1 MYCINQSIAIFVLS
15 ITKTVAM
22 KTVIEMKN
30 EAVALNL
37 SKSVIEI
44 DSQIIFN
51 RPNCLMVCRVVEIR
65 EKAVRVD
72 YANEPICGKSGI
84 TVYNYSC
91 WIPKSAIIH
100 DEYGSLVT
108 KKWFE
113 NTFKGGWRIKPYYLN
128 KGVIVKV

>member
-1 MYCINQSIAIFVLS
+1 MYFINQSVVIFVLI
-15 ITKTVAM
+15 ITNTVAM
-22 KTVIEMKN
+22 KTVNEMKN
-30 EAVALNL
+30 EAAALNL
-37 SKSVIEI
+37 PKSAIEI
-44 DSQIIFN
+44 DAQIIFN
-51 RPNCLMVCRVVEIR
+51 RPNCLMVCRIVEIR

-72 YANEPICGKSGI
+72 YANEPIWGSGVV
-84 TVYNYSC
+84 TVYTYSC

>member
-1 MYCINQSIAIFVLS
+1 MYCIIQSVVIFVLI
-15 ITKTVAM
+15 ITNTVAM
-22 KTVIEMKN
+22 KTVNEMKN
-30 EAVALNL
+30 EAAALNL
-37 SKSVIEI
+37 PKSAIEI
-44 DSQIIFN
+44 DAQIIFN
-51 RPNCLMVCRVVEIR
+51 RPNCLMVCRIVEIR

-72 YANEPICGKSGI
+72 YANEPIWGSGVV
-84 TVYNYSC
+84 TVYTYSC

>member
-1 MYCINQSIAIFVLS
+1 
-15 ITKTVAM
+15 M
-22 KTVIEMKN
+22 KLTIEMKN
-30 EAVALNL
+30 EAAALSL
-37 SKSVIEI
+37 PKAAIEI

-108 KKWFE
+108 KRWFE

>member
-1 MYCINQSIAIFVLS
+1 MLL
-15 ITKTVAM
+15 ITNTDTM
-22 KTVIEMKN
+22 KTVNEMKN
-30 EAVALNL
+30 EAAALSL
-37 SKSVIEI
+37 PKAAIEI

-51 RPNCLMVCRVVEIR
+51 RPNCLMVCRIVEMR

-72 YANEPICGKSGI
+72 YANEPISSKCGV

-100 DEYGSLVT
+100 DEYGSLIT

-113 NTFKGGWRIKPYYLN
+113 STFKGGWRIKPYFI
-128 KGVIVKV
+128 KDGKSISI

>member
-1 MYCINQSIAIFVLS
+1 
-15 ITKTVAM
+15 M
-22 KTVIEMKN
+22 KLTIEKKN
-30 EAVALNL
+30 EAAALSL
-37 SKSVIEI
+37 PKAAIEI

-51 RPNCLMVCRVVEIR
+51 RPNCLMVCRIVEMR

-72 YANEPICGKSGI
+72 YANEPISSKCGV

-100 DEYGSLVT
+100 DEYGSLIT

-113 NTFKGGWRIKPYYLN
+113 QTFKGGWRIKPYFI
-128 KGVIVKV
+128 KDGKIVSI

>member
-1 MYCINQSIAIFVLS
+1 MLL
-15 ITKTVAM
+15 ITNTDTM

-30 EAVALNL
+30 EAAALSL
-37 SKSVIEI
+37 PKAAIEI

-51 RPNCLMVCRVVEIR
+51 RPNCLMVCRIVEMR

-72 YANEPICGKSGI
+72 YANEPISSKCGV

-100 DEYGSLVT
+100 DEYGSLIT

-113 NTFKGGWRIKPYYLN
+113 QTFKGGWRIKPYFI
-128 KGVIVKV
+128 KEGKKVSI

>member
-1 MYCINQSIAIFVLS
+1 
-15 ITKTVAM
+15 M

-30 EAVALNL
+30 EAAALSL
-37 SKSVIEI
+37 PKAAIEI

-51 RPNCLMVCRVVEIR
+51 RPNCMMVCRIVEVR

-72 YANEPICGKSGI
+72 YANEPIWGNCSV
-84 TVYNYSC
+84 TVYTYSC

-100 DEYGSLVT
+100 DQYGSLIT

-113 NTFKGGWRIKPYYLN
+113 NKFEGGWKIKPYFIQEGKIIL
-128 KGVIVKV
+128 V

>member
-15 ITKTVAM
+15 ITKTDTM
-22 KTVIEMKN
+22 KTVNEMKN
-30 EAVALNL
+30 EAAALNL
-37 SKSVIEI
+37 PKSAIEI

-51 RPNCLMVCRVVEIR
+51 RPNCLMVCRIVEMR

-72 YANEPICGKSGI
+72 YANEPISSKCGV

-100 DEYGSLVT
+100 DEYGSLIT

-113 NTFKGGWRIKPYYLN
+113 STFKGGWRIKPYFI
-128 KGVIVKV
+128 KDGKSISI